1 MATGA
6 LGARFCTDSGPVA
19 IACPGA
25 AAPPLGRCFPAL
37 RPVTAVYHARMIA
50 TRSRKIRQSPL
61 WALLLFAASA
71 QAAQVSGVQVARHG
85 ERFRIDMHIAIQ
97 APAPAVFRALQ
108 DYAAMARYNPDLRA
122 VRVERTSAPDR
133 VRLFTTIHACVLVF
147 CKTMRQEQIMTAT
160 AIADGGTLNAVLLPY
175 GDFKGGRG
183 VWMVKPCPTAHAV
196 TCLDVSIEL
205 VPVFWV
211 PPVLGPWAIGRTMDE
226 EARRTGDGLER
237 TARALR

>member
-1 MATGA
+1 M
-6 LGARFCTDSGPVA
+6 P
-19 IACPGA
+19 
-25 AAPPLGRCFPAL
+25 
-37 RPVTAVYHARMIA
+37 RMIA
-50 TRSRKIRQSPL
+50 TRSEKTRQSPR
-61 WALLLFAASA
+61 WAVLLLFAASA
-71 QAAQVSGVQVARHG
+71 QAAHVSGVQVARHG
-85 ERFRIDMHIAIQ
+85 ERFRIHMHIAIQ

-122 VRVERTSAPDR
+122 VRVERTPAPDR
-133 VRLFTTIHACVLVF
+133 VRLFTTIHTCVLVF

-175 GDFKGGRG
+175 GDFKAGRG

-205 VPVFWV
+205 VPAFWV

-226 EARRTGDGLER
+226 EARRTGDGLEK
-237 TARALR
+237 TARALS